1 MIPGQGYVYLIHQ
14 PPKPQTPKPPEN
26 LKPGV
31 VLPTIAPITRR
42 PKLEVLVYNLGL
54 SWNDFQIYAKIS
66 CKMAGYNGTYSP
78 GLFGFYERHTRKH
91 QFLLLRGCSGNEK
104 SLFDCSYDSYGWY
117 AYNYNFKVNC
127 LPPGKCFGF
136 KPLKE

>member
-66 CKMAGYNGTYSP
+66 CKMAGYNGTHAPSLI
-78 GLFGFYERHTRKH
+78 GIYEKHTVESSVLVIR
-91 QFLLLRGCSGNEK
+91 RCSGNEK
-104 SLFDCSYDSYGWY
+104 SLFECDFVTQNLD
-117 AYNYNFKVNC
+117 NDIFKVNC
-127 LPPGKCFGF
+127 LPPGKCSVVQS
-136 KPLKE
+136 